1 LRDAFHIATHQAS
14 QRGGDIA
21 FEPIAPGAAPKTLF
35 VMLRDGQI
43 AFEGTAAELR
53 ATGDAYLRAFLS

>member
-1 LRDAFHIATHQAS
+1 
-14 QRGGDIA
+14 
-21 FEPIAPGAAPKTLF
+21 
-35 VMLRDGQI
+35 MLRDGQI